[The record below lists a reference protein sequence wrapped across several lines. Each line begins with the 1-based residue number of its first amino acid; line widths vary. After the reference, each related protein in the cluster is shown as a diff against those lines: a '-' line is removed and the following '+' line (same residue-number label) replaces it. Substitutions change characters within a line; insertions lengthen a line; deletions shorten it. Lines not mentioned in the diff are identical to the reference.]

1 MVNTATEVL
10 RDVID
15 VNKPEPFSKFKL
27 LKPEF
32 AFFLTL
38 TVSVVSVASTRTF
51 MPTACASPVAW
62 GVLDLELP
70 IPFGKLS
77 PYKSSMLYY
86 LLEKRI
92 KTTHNYLA
100 YVLYGAFSN

>member
-1 MVNTATEVL
+1 MTNPTEVL

-15 VNKPEPFSKFKL
+15 VTESESFSKFKL

-38 TVSVVSVASTRTF
+38 TVSVVPVTSSRTF

-62 GVLDLELP
+62 VFWIWSSQYHLE
-70 IPFGKLS
+70 S
-77 PYKSSMLYY
+77 
-86 LLEKRI
+86 
-92 KTTHNYLA
+92 
-100 YVLYGAFSN
+100 

>member
-32 AFFLTL
+32 AFFFNTDCL
-38 TVSVVSVASTRTF
+38 S
-51 MPTACASPVAW
+51 
-62 GVLDLELP
+62 GVCRFDTDIYAYGLCITSGLGC
-70 IPFGKLS
+70 FGSGAPNTIWKAESLQIFNVI
-77 PYKSSMLYY
+77 
-86 LLEKRI
+86 LLVREKD
-92 KTTHNYLA
+92 KNY
-100 YVLYGAFSN
+100 S